1 MKISNAGRAQIL
13 VQALPYIQ
21 RLAGKTI
28 VVKYG
33 GNAMINEEL
42 KNAVMNDIVMMT
54 GCWASTW
61 CWCTA
66 AGRKS
71 TPC

>member
-1 MKISNAGRAQIL
+1 MEPMKISNAGRAQIL

-33 GNAMINEEL
+33 GNAMIL
-42 KNAVMNDIVMMT
+42 SLIHI
-54 GCWASTW
+54 
-61 CWCTA
+61 
-66 AGRKS
+66 
-71 TPC
+71 

>member
-1 MKISNAGRAQIL
+1 MEPMKISNAGRAQIL

-33 GNAMINEEL
+33 GNAMINEDL
-42 KNAVMNDIVMMT
+42 KNAVMNDIVMMKAL
-54 GCWASTW
+54 GINVVLVH
-61 CWCTA
+61 
-66 AGRKS
+66 GGG
-71 TPC
+71 P